1 ADPLAGHGDER
12 ADLSGPRRQR
22 SAGLR
27 QVLGVAVIEVAHG
40 AGRALDPVLA
50 DLPGDVAPDLALVAQ
65 VHAELAQR
73 GADAGGL
80 PGARRGEQRRVAG
93 VEALAPVAPAALL
106 DARHGDAQRR
116 VRGDEPGRVE
126 DAVLLGANQ
135 ADATTRAMRLHLR
148 HATQTA
154 PAVARVRRADAPWL
168 STCPQGN
175 LSAGARRRP
184 GRAADARSAMVSS
197 DTGMIASA
205 IVAAGFDADGH
216 STADPRVTT
225 DVTPSA

>member
-1 ADPLAGHGDER
+1 MRVSACGLLG
-12 ADLSGPRRQR
+12 RRGGR
-22 SAGLR
+22 SA
-27 QVLGVAVIEVAHG
+27 
-40 AGRALDPVLA
+40 
-50 DLPGDVAPDLALVAQ
+50 
-65 VHAELAQR
+65 
-73 GADAGGL
+73 
-80 PGARRGEQRRVAG
+80 RVASG
-93 VEALAPVAPAALL
+93 YDSRGHTPSPIW
-106 DARHGDAQRR
+106 RR
-116 VRGDEPGRVE
+116 ENR
-126 DAVLLGANQ
+126 ANQ

-205 IVAAGFDADGH
+205 IVAAGCDADGH

-225 DVTPSA
+225 DVTPRA